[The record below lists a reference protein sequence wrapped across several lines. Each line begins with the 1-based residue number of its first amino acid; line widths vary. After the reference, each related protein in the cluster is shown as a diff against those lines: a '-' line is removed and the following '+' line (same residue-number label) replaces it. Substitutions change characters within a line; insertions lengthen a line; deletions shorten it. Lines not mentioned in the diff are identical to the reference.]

1 MDLQGHELVLHVL
14 YHLHSLMIVDSVG
27 NASSSAVLYEK
38 FLLGVVCSQLVVWS
52 YLTKIFNVFVLK
64 VGYTTSL

>member
-52 YLTKIFNVFVLK
+52 YLRIFYVFVIK